1 MRWLKI
7 FVILLLAVIVLQAGN
22 TGKIAGV
29 VTDKDTGEP
38 LAGVNVVVKGKP
50 LGAATDENGFYYIL
64 QVPPGTYTLEFN
76 YVGYQS
82 VEVTNVK
89 VHVDLTTN
97 ISVQLKQTILSASKP
112 ITVVAE
118 RPIIQK
124 DITSTKRTTTRGEL
138 QSMPG
143 MEKALDMFRTQGGV
157 FFNQQPQAIQ
167 LASGVRLQV
176 RDESL
181 KDVHIRGGRG
191 GEVLYMVDGV
201 PVTHPLY
208 GGRSVIDLNVED
220 VEEVELLTGGFNA
233 EYGQAQSGVI
243 NITTRS
249 GKDYYEGG
257 IEYKTD
263 RPTWLGPSYDTQ
275 YATFHL
281 GGPEALSRYW
291 LPKLGIHLPGKIYF
305 FLSANANLTNTE
317 YNNHRTRHFIDVLG
331 IKIREKQ
338 DNNGNLNFKL
348 NWRISPSLRISTSYH
363 GSWKRWSRFD
373 WLWKYYP
380 DHTVGYKRDN
390 QNFTFKFNHTL
401 SNATFYDLSFGFLGV
416 TYKASLNG
424 NRPHEFWRFYKD
436 STDIQGMTYDEWM
449 KFYSDSTPYQIKSTI
464 RPPTFDEL
472 TGFFDKSGYE
482 CLWRDDNTKTFTFR
496 GSITSQ
502 IHKKHLI
509 KSGVE
514 VQYNDLQYVDIQDGG
529 YVLSNYGKWRF
540 HQSQKPYPKPP
551 GPYPEFGQNRWVFH
565 AFPLIGGLYVQD
577 KFEHESLIIN
587 AGVRVDWFM
596 PGESVFKPEYKKQW
610 QAATGLNPNW
620 KRFKYKISP
629 RFGISFPIST
639 HTVLFFSYGHFNQL
653 PELQFFYRDPYS
665 GGFTGNPHLDYEQT
679 VLYEFGFTHQLFND
693 WSIDIKSYTKDISQQ
708 VGTTALRAALGVPV
722 SLYDN
727 KGYARARGL
736 EFRFEKRYSH
746 YFSGNLTYTVQWA
759 TGYSS
764 SAFDDYKRSLTD
776 FPNPIRE
783 RRLAW
788 DVRHQVIFEGM
799 VAVQNNRPKIL
810 GIKIPGNWNVTMLT
824 NFSSGYPYTP
834 GSHDLIELQTKENT
848 KTGPILTTT
857 DIKFQKLFQLSSKIK
872 LTFMIDLF
880 NIFDQ
885 KNIQIGYGFNPWTGK
900 PYRYGDVVDD
910 QRKFYTWYDMYRL
923 MDPRQFST
931 GRYVKFGI
939 KIDW

>member
-1 MRWLKI
+1 MWKR
-7 FVILLLAVIVLQAGN
+7 ILLFVYLLSISVYAGN

-29 VTDKDTGEP
+29 VTDKNSGEP
-38 LAGVNVVVKGKP
+38 LAGVNVIIKGKP
-50 LGAATDENGFYYIL
+50 LGAATDQNGFYYIL
-64 QVPPGTYTLEFN
+64 QVPPGVYTLEFS
-76 YVGYQS
+76 YIGYRS
-82 VEVTNVK
+82 VNVTNVK

-97 ISVQLKQTILSASKP
+97 ISVKMEPIVLNESKP

-124 DITSTKRTTTRGEL
+124 DITSTKQTTTRSEL
-138 QSMPG
+138 EKLPG

-157 FFNQQPQAIQ
+157 FYNQQPQAIQ

-191 GEVLYMVDGV
+191 GEVLYMIDGV

-220 VEEVELLTGGFNA
+220 VQEVEMLTGGFNA

-249 GKDYYEGG
+249 GKNYFEGG
-257 IEYKTD
+257 IEYKNDLITL
-263 RPTWLGPSYDTQ
+263 LGPSYDTH
-275 YATFHL
+275 YATLYL
-281 GGPEALSRYW
+281 GGPEVISRYL
-291 LPKLGIHLPGKIYF
+291 LPKLGIKLPGQMTF
-305 FLSANANLTNTE
+305 FFSANTNLTNTE
-317 YNNHRTRHFIDVLG
+317 YNNHRHREMLHVLG
-331 IKIREKQ
+331 IRFREKQ
-338 DNNGNLNFKL
+338 DNTGNLNLKI
-348 NWRISPSLRISTSYH
+348 NWRITPMLRIATSFH

-380 DHTVGYKRDN
+380 DHTVGYGRDN
-390 QNFTFKFNHTL
+390 QDFTFRFNHTL
-401 SNATFYDLSFGFLGV
+401 SKSTFYDLSFGYLGV
-416 TYKASLNG
+416 KYRASLNG
-424 NRPHEFWRFYKD
+424 TMPHEFWKFYKD
-436 STDIQGMTYDEWM
+436 SSDTRGLSYDEWI
-449 KFYSDSTPYQIKSTI
+449 KLYPDSTPYKIKSTI
-464 RPPTFDEL
+464 RPPTIDEL
-472 TGFFDKSGYE
+472 TGFFNSQGYE

-502 IHKKHLI
+502 VHSDHLI
-509 KSGVE
+509 KSGFE
-514 VQYNDLQYVDIQDGG
+514 VQYNDLRYVDIEDGG

-540 HQSQKPYPKPP
+540 HQSRNYFPRPP
-551 GPYPEFGQNRWVFH
+551 GVDPEFGQNRWVFH
-565 AFPLIGGLYVQD
+565 AFPIIGGAYIQD

-596 PGESVFKPEYKKQW
+596 PGESVFKKEYKRQW
-610 QAATGLNPNW
+610 QAATGLKPNW
-620 KRFKYKISP
+620 KRFRYKISP

-639 HTVLFFSYGHFNQL
+639 RTVLFFSYGHFNQL

-665 GGFTGNPHLDYEQT
+665 GGFTGNPHLGYEQT
-679 VLYEFGFTHQLFND
+679 VLYEFGFTHQIFKD
-693 WSIDIKSYTKDISQQ
+693 FAIDIKSYTKDISQQ

-746 YFSGNLTYTVQWA
+746 YFSSNLTYTVQWA

-799 VAVQNNRPKIL
+799 LAVQKKRPSL
-810 GIKIPGNWNVTMLT
+810 FGWRIPGDWTLT
-824 NFSSGYPYTP
+824 VLSNFASGYPYTP
-834 GSHDLIELQTKENT
+834 GTNDLVELQTKENT
-848 KTGPILTTT
+848 KTGPPISTT
-857 DIKFQKLFQLSSKIK
+857 DMKFQKYVYLTSKIK
-872 LTFMIDLF
+872 LTFMLDVF

-885 KNIQIGYGFNPWTGK
+885 KNVQIGYGFNPWTGK
-900 PYRYGDVVDD
+900 PYRYGDVIDD
-910 QRKFYTWYDMYRL
+910 QNKFYTWYDMYRL

-931 GRYVKFGI
+931 GRYAKFGI

>member
-1 MRWLKI
+1 MFNRI
-7 FVILLLAVIVLQAGN
+7 VIVIYFMAFLLYAGN

-29 VTDKDTGEP
+29 VTDKSTGEP
-38 LAGVNVVVKGKP
+38 LAGVNILIKGKP
-50 LGAATDENGFYYIL
+50 LGAATDQNGFYYIL
-64 QVPPGTYTLEFN
+64 QVPPGIYTLEFS
-76 YVGYQS
+76 YIGYRT
-82 VEVTNVK
+82 VNVTNVK
-89 VHVDLTTN
+89 VHVDLTTHIN
-97 ISVQLKQTILSASKP
+97 VKMEPIVLSTSKP
-112 ITVVAE
+112 ITVVAH
-118 RPIIQK
+118 RPLIQK
-124 DITSTKRTTTRGEL
+124 DITSTKQTTTRNEL
-138 QSMPG
+138 ENLPG

-157 FFNQQPQAIQ
+157 FYNQQPQSIQ

-220 VEEVELLTGGFNA
+220 VEEVEMLTGGFNA

-249 GKDYYEGG
+249 GKNYFEGG

-263 RPTWLGPSYDTQ
+263 PATFIGPSYNTQ
-275 YATFHL
+275 YGTFYL
-281 GGPEALSRYW
+281 GGPEILSKYL
-291 LPKLGIHLPGKIYF
+291 LPKFGIKLPGRMTF
-305 FLSANANLTNTE
+305 FFSANTNLTNTE
-317 YNNHRTRHFIDVLG
+317 YNNHRHRDMLDVFG

-338 DNNGNLNFKL
+338 DNTGNLNLKI
-348 NWRISPSLRISTSYH
+348 NWRITPSLRLSGSFH

-380 DHTVGYKRDN
+380 DHTVEYGRDN
-390 QNFTFKFNHTL
+390 QDFTFKFNHTL
-401 SNATFYDLSFGFLGV
+401 SNSTFYDLSFGFLGV
-416 TYKASLNG
+416 KYRASLNETM
-424 NRPHEFWRFYKD
+424 PHEFWKFYKD
-436 STDIQGMTYDEWM
+436 STDQDGLPFDKWITMYT
-449 KFYSDSTPYQIKSTI
+449 DSIPYRIESTV
-464 RPPTFDEL
+464 RPPTIDPL
-472 TGFFDKSGYE
+472 TGFFDERGYE
-482 CLWRDDNTKTFTFR
+482 TMWRDDNTKTFTFR

-502 IHKKHLI
+502 VHKDHLV
-509 KSGVE
+509 KSGFE
-514 VQYNDLQYVDIQDGG
+514 VQYNDLRYVDIQDGG
-529 YVLSNYGKWRF
+529 YVLSNYGKWYF
-540 HQSQKPYPKPP
+540 KQSRSPYPKPP
-551 GPYPEFGQNRWVFH
+551 GPDPQFGQNRWVFH
-565 AFPLIGGLYVQD
+565 AFPLIGGFYIQD

-587 AGVRVDWFM
+587 AGVRMDWFM
-596 PGESVFKPEYKKQW
+596 PGESVFKPEYKRQW
-610 QAATGLNPNW
+610 QAATGLDPNW
-620 KRFKYKISP
+620 KRVKYKFSP

-679 VLYEFGFTHQLFND
+679 VLYEFGLTHRLFKD
-693 WSIDIKSYTKDISQQ
+693 LAIDIKSYTKDISQQ
-708 VGTTALRAALGVPV
+708 VGTTALRAAMGVPV

-736 EFRFEKRYSH
+736 EFRLEKRYSH
-746 YFSGNLTYTVQWA
+746 YFSSNLTYTLQWA

-788 DVRHQVIFEGM
+788 DVRHQVIFEAM
-799 VAVQNNRPKIL
+799 VAVQSKRPSL
-810 GIKIPGNWNVTMLT
+810 FGFKIPGHWNATILT

-848 KTGPILTTT
+848 KTGPPISTT
-857 DIKFQKLFQLSSKIK
+857 DMKLQKYFMLSRKIK
-872 LTFMIDLF
+872 LTFMIDIF
-880 NIFDQ
+880 NVFNQ
-885 KNIQIGYGFNPWTGK
+885 KNVQIGYGFNPWTGR
-900 PYRYGDVVDD
+900 PYRYGDVIDD
-910 QRKFYTWYDMYRL
+910 QNVFYTWYDMYRL

-931 GRYVKFGI
+931 GRYAKFGI
-939 KIDW
+939 KINW

>member
-1 MRWLKI
+1 MWNRI
-7 FVILLLAVIVLQAGN
+7 IVILYLLAFALFAGN
-22 TGKIAGV
+22 TGKISGV
-29 VTDKDTGEP
+29 VTDKNTGEP

-50 LGAATDENGFYYIL
+50 LGAATDQNGFYYIL
-64 QVPPGTYTLEFN
+64 QIPPGVYTLEFS
-76 YVGYQS
+76 YIGYRT
-82 VEVTNVK
+82 VNVTNVK
-89 VHVDLTTN
+89 VHVDLTTH
-97 ISVQLKQTILSASKP
+97 ISVKMEPVVLNESKP

-124 DITSTKRTTTRGEL
+124 DITSTKETTTRGEL
-138 QSMPG
+138 EKLPG

-157 FFNQQPQAIQ
+157 FYNQQPQAIQ

-181 KDVHIRGGRG
+181 KDIHIRGGRG
-191 GEVLYMVDGV
+191 GEVLYMIDGV

-220 VEEVELLTGGFNA
+220 VQEVEMLTGGFNA

-249 GKDYYEGG
+249 GSNHFEGG
-257 IEYKTD
+257 IEYKND
-263 RPTWLGPSYDTQ
+263 YITWLGPSYQTDYT
-275 YATFHL
+275 TFYL
-281 GGPEALSRYW
+281 GGPEFLSHYL
-291 LPKLGIHLPGKIYF
+291 LPKLGIKLPGNMTF
-305 FLSANANLTNTE
+305 FFSANTNLTNTE
-317 YNNHRTRHFIDVLG
+317 YNNHRHRKMRELLG
-331 IKIREKQ
+331 IRYRERQ
-338 DNNGNLNFKL
+338 DNTGNLNLKID
-348 NWRISPSLRISTSYH
+348 WRISPMLRIATSFH

-380 DHTVGYKRDN
+380 DHTVGYGRDN
-390 QNFTFKFNHTL
+390 QDFTFRFNHTL
-401 SNATFYDLSFGFLGV
+401 SKSTFYDLSFGYLGV
-416 TYKASLNG
+416 KYRASLNG
-424 NRPHEFWRFYKD
+424 TMPHEFWKFYKD
-436 STDIQGMTYDEWM
+436 STDTEGFSYDQWLKM
-449 KFYSDSTPYQIKSTI
+449 YPDSTPYKIRSTI
-464 RPPTFDEL
+464 KPPTIDEL
-472 TGFFDKSGYE
+472 TGFFNSDGYE
-482 CLWRDDNTKTFTFR
+482 CLWRNDNTKTFTFR

-502 IHKKHLI
+502 VHSDHLI
-509 KSGVE
+509 KSGFE
-514 VQYNDLQYVDIQDGG
+514 VQYNDLRYVDIEDGG

-540 HQSQKPYPKPP
+540 HQSQSPFPKPP
-551 GPYPEFGQNRWVFH
+551 GVDPEFGQNRWVFH
-565 AFPLIGGLYVQD
+565 AFPLIGGAYIQD

-596 PGESVFKPEYKKQW
+596 PGESVFKEDYKRQW

-620 KRFKYKISP
+620 KRFRYKISP

-639 HTVLFFSYGHFNQL
+639 RTVLFFSYGHFNQL

-665 GGFTGNPHLDYEQT
+665 GGFTGNPHLGYEQT
-679 VLYEFGFTHQLFND
+679 VLYEFGFTHQIFRD
-693 WSIDIKSYTKDISQQ
+693 MAIDIKSYTKDISQQ
-708 VGTTALRAALGVPV
+708 VGTTALKAALGVPV

-746 YFSGNLTYTVQWA
+746 YFSSNLTYTVQWA

-788 DVRHQVIFEGM
+788 DVRHQIIFEGM
-799 VAVQNNRPKIL
+799 VAVQKKRPKLL
-810 GIKIPGNWNVTMLT
+810 GWRVPGDWTLT
-824 NFSSGYPYTP
+824 VLSNFASGYPYTP
-834 GSHDLIELQTKENT
+834 GTTDLVEMQTKENT
-848 KTGPILTTT
+848 KTGPPISTT
-857 DIKFQKLFQLSSKIK
+857 DMKFQKYFYLTSKIK
-872 LTFMIDLF
+872 LTFMLDVF

-885 KNIQIGYGFNPWTGK
+885 KNVQIGYGFNPWTGK
-900 PYRYGDVVDD
+900 PYRYGDVIDD
-910 QRKFYTWYDMYRL
+910 QNKFYTWYDMYRL

-931 GRYVKFGI
+931 GRYAKFGI